1 MKKIFNLFVA
11 VSLLF
16 IYSCNDNA
24 DFPTDDYL
32 TGTAVE
38 GGAIVA
44 INSNTAGKL
53 LGVPSSQDFE
63 TATVTFAETELDLGV
78 MLMTGGAD
86 IAGYEILK
94 SINGGTEVSVASVV
108 TLPVS
113 LVYTTVDEFVDGL
126 GITANDLRIGDV
138 ISFRTKMTRTDGSV
152 VFAGPTDGTFSITVS
167 CSSDLA
173 GTYDLTMV
181 ASNGVIVNRPNEVIY
196 EISPGVYKTSTIYRW
211 DVASI
216 APDLGFNFV
225 DVCGELTVPD
235 QDLAQG
241 YYSNDVFNTE
251 PGFVDG
257 ETGDLKIFY
266 TVSFGSGDVT
276 CVATYTKIN

>member
-44 INSNTAGKL
+44 INSNSSGKL
-53 LGVPSSQDFE
+53 LGVPSSQNFE
-63 TATVTFAETELDLGV
+63 TATIAFAATELDLGV
-78 MLMTGGAD
+78 LLMSGGSE
-86 IAGYEILK
+86 IASYEILK
-94 SINGGTEVSVASVV
+94 SINGGAEVSVASTP
-108 TLPVS
+108 TLPIS
-113 LVYTTVDEFVDGL
+113 LVYTTIDQFINGL
-126 GITANDLRIGDV
+126 GIGANDLRIGDV
-138 ISFRTKMTRTDGSV
+138 IKFRTKMTKTDGSIIY
-152 VFAGPTDGTFSITVS
+152 AGPTDGTYSLTVS

-173 GTYDLTMV
+173 GTYNLTMV
-181 ASNGVIVNRPNEVIY
+181 SSNGWNVNFPNEVIT
-196 EISPGVYKTSTIYRW
+196 EVSPGYYKTTSIYRW
-211 DVASI
+211 AVGSI
-216 APDLGFNFV
+216 APDQGFNFT

-235 QDLAQG
+235 QQLAQG
-241 YYSNDVFNTE
+241 YYSNAVANTE

-257 ETGDLKIFY
+257 VTGDLKIFY
-266 TVSFGSGDVT
+266 SVEFSGVPTT
-276 CVATYTKIN
+276 CVATFTKIN